1 MTCSLPDEKVW
12 PKRLHLN
19 FLSSPNLYRLL
30 HLGYPVRTLQSLN
43 ELGLEVFEE
52 MLDYADELQVGVEEL
67 DNGTVVADA
76 GVEAKGGL
84 GAGIY
89 LSRLCMADLADIQ
102 PTPIEIDGITIP
114 GVQVATDHPA
124 ISCMASQCAMWQIN
138 AGEYFGMGSGPAR
151 ALARK
156 TKELYESL
164 EFEEYADVG
173 VLFIEADALPDEE
186 AAEKIAEAC
195 GIDPADLKLAVAPT
209 DSVAGL
215 VQVSARVVETGLHK
229 LFTMGFDIKA
239 IKTGW
244 GRAPIAPVVG
254 KATKCMGASNDAIIY
269 GGETYYTVD
278 YEPFDE
284 LLAYLKATP
293 SCTSRDYGAPFFKT
307 FKECGFDF
315 FKVDHNVFA
324 PANVVMNDLR
334 SRRTLVAGRLNPAV
348 LKESFGFEAADL
360 ES

>member
-1 MTCSLPDEKVW
+1 M
-12 PKRLHLN
+12 
-19 FLSSPNLYRLL
+19 
-30 HLGYPVRTLQSLN
+30 GIN
-43 ELGLEVFEE
+43 EMGFEVFEE
-52 MLDYADELQVGVEEL
+52 MLDYADELQVNVQEL

-76 GVEAKGGL
+76 GVQAHGGY
-84 GAGIY
+84 GAGVY
-89 LSRLCMADLADIQ
+89 LSRLCMADLAEIQLTPFDIKGVLL
-102 PTPIEIDGITIP
+102 PGI
-114 GVQVATDHPA
+114 QVATDHPA
-124 ISCMASQCAMWQIN
+124 ISCMASQCAMWQIKS
-138 AGEYFGMGSGPAR
+138 GKYFGMGSGPAR

-156 TKELYESL
+156 TKDLYEAL

-173 VLFIEADALPDEE
+173 VLFLESDTLPNKE
-186 AAEKIAEAC
+186 AADEIAEAC
-195 GIDPADLKLAVAPT
+195 GIDPADLRLAVAPT

-229 LFTMGFDIKA
+229 LFTMGFDIRT

-254 KATKCMGASNDAIIY
+254 KTTKCMGASNDAIIY

-284 LLAYLKATP
+284 LLGYLKAMP
-293 SCTSRDYGAPFFKT
+293 SETSRDYGAPFYKT
-307 FKECGFDF
+307 FKECNFDF

-324 PANVVMNDLR
+324 PAKVVMNDLK
-334 SRRTLVAGRLNPAV
+334 SRRTLVAGRLNPEV
-348 LKESFGFEAADL
+348 LKESFGFEVVNK